1 MKSYYSG
8 MFTSSTNA
16 YMLMYRQVD
25 AKRNESAFQKEHFPK
40 HILDLL
46 EKMSSEEE
54 TKRQYTSSVSDI
66 IKSKVYVYNKKL
78 KKMKNARVHLSRS
91 YDITAALESAYETLS
106 VSEFAPL
113 SRCRL
118 VLFDHS
124 EGELVESFEG
134 KEHKDRTVGS
144 IMNDSVAGLSFLLET
159 REENE
164 VFEEYK
170 REAVQLKVFKVDQET
185 KDINGPYYV
194 RALGKEH
201 VKEAVAQKFKIDIN
215 KLLTYHGYF
224 KTNTKVFVAEAK
236 EEVNEDMESDFV
248 DFVVTNFVG
257 FTYFYITHPSTDPK
271 SLNILGECLLLLS
284 LETEFH

>member
-1 MKSYYSG
+1 

-25 AKRNESAFQKEHFPK
+25 AKRNESAFQKEQFPK

-46 EKMSSEEE
+46 EKMTSEEE
-54 TKRQYTSSVSDI
+54 TKRQYTPTVSDI
-66 IKSKVYVYNKKL
+66 IKSKVFVYNKKL
-78 KKMKNARVHLSRS
+78 KKMKSARVHLAPS
-91 YDITAALESAYETLS
+91 YDIATALESAYETLS

-118 VLFDHS
+118 ALFDHS
-124 EGELVESFEG
+124 EDDLIESFDGE
-134 KEHKDRTVGS
+134 EHKDRTVGS
-144 IMNDSVAGLSFLLET
+144 IMNDATVGLSFLLET

-164 VFEEYK
+164 VFEQYK

-194 RALGKEH
+194 RAFGKEH
-201 VKEAVAQKFKIDIN
+201 VKEAVAQKFKIDVK

-224 KTNTKVFVAEAK
+224 KTNTKVFIAEAK
-236 EEVNEDMESDFV
+236 EEVNEDMESDFL
-248 DFVVTNFVG
+248 DFVVTNYTG
-257 FTYFYITHPSTDPK
+257 FTYFYITHPSTDAK
-271 SLNILGECLLLLS
+271 NLNILGKWDC
-284 LETEFH
+284 FFF